1 MATIAAMLRTHLALL
16 PDDCDAEALATRGEA
31 LIPTL
36 RAALPEKAASQVATK
51 ADTEELDV
59 LDGRLISVIAKVNRA
74 GRKAFRRRGNKALVE
89 AFKYH
94 HLVGKPSETATEP
107 SEEPA
112 VPPGS

>member
-1 MATIAAMLRTHLALL
+1 MDAVDVMSPCRFSTRRRTLARESC
-16 PDDCDAEALATRGEA
+16 PGPVQHKTR
-31 LIPTL
+31 
-36 RAALPEKAASQVATK
+36 PERWP
-51 ADTEELDV
+51 
-59 LDGRLISVIAKVNRA
+59 GKVNSS
-74 GRKAFRRRGNKALVE
+74 GRKAFRRLGNKALVE